1 GYQYADLRKV
11 AGRAGYKIEQATGRG
26 DSHVDATAQRHL
38 LIAVADT
45 SIKRDDPRGAMTP
58 QRNELGGD
66 LRAELAGRD
75 DHERERCRGPPVDAL
90 EDRKSEGTGL
100 PGARLRLREEIAHGA
115 KGRARK
121 VLDRREARPT
131 EVTRRAI
138 KGWRKSDLVERV
150 LPTGVPTPSG
160 APAPGA
166 RKKSGRVL
174 RPGTSFLGS

>member
-1 GYQYADLRKV
+1 
-11 AGRAGYKIEQATGRG
+11 
-26 DSHVDATAQRHL
+26 
-38 LIAVADT
+38 
-45 SIKRDDPRGAMTP
+45 MTP

-100 PGARLRLREEIAHGA
+100 SGARLGLREEIAPGA
-115 KGRARK
+115 KGRDRK

-138 KGWRKSDLVERV
+138 KVWSKSDQVERV
-150 LPTGVPTPSG
+150 PSYWG
-160 APAPGA
+160 PYPFRGPCAW
-166 RKKSGRVL
+166 S
-174 RPGTSFLGS
+174 